1 VAIPGVA
8 LQEPVFRVRAA
19 LARETVDAYGAELP
33 LQPGMLLRAE
43 VVIDRRSLLE
53 WLFDPIFAAGR
64 G

>member
-1 VAIPGVA
+1 M
-8 LQEPVFRVRAA
+8 RAA
-19 LARETVDAYGAELP
+19 LARERVDAYGAMMP

-64 G
+64 R

>member
-1 VAIPGVA
+1 MA
-8 LQEPVFRVRAA
+8 LQEPAFRMRAA
-19 LARETVDAYGAELP
+19 LARERVDAYGAMMP

-64 G
+64 R